1 MKKTL
6 LYEKKLLLGC
16 IAIVLVMVFQE
27 SRAQTPFE
35 SLNYLYS
42 IQGSHVIGGMH
53 NRQPNANPNSY
64 SQQLH
69 NITGVWPG
77 LYSADFQFEPN
88 EIANRQTMVNQAIQE
103 WNNGAMI
110 NIMWHAC
117 NPAKGEPCYWDN
129 NGVLS
134 QMSEW
139 EWSQLITD
147 GTSINNSWKS
157 RMDDIAYYLQQLED
171 AGVEVFFRPL
181 HEMNQG
187 MFWWGGRPGP
197 NGTARLYQI
206 THDYLT
212 YTKGLTN
219 LIWVWNLQDFS
230 TLASDLNS
238 YDPGGQY
245 WDVLTLDM
253 YWSDGQGYTTAKYNA
268 MANKAG
274 NKPMGIG
281 ECQDLP
287 AVNLLALQPKW
298 SFFMGWSELVF
309 QNNSNQKIQEIYWS
323 DRVITLNEMPGWTG
337 NGGGSSGYHTVPGD
351 FGAEDYSNMSGVQT
365 EQTSDVG
372 GGLNVS
378 HIDAGDWMTYDVDVA
393 SSGTYTVSYRVASL
407 NGGGTIQLEEAG
419 GGPVY
424 GTISVPSTGGWQ
436 NWTTI
441 SHNVQLSSGQ
451 QQLGLAIP
459 SGGFNL
465 NWVSIASASSSG
477 ANLAYNRPVTASS
490 TESPH
495 AASQAVDGDGNTRW
509 SSLYA
514 DPQYFI
520 VDLGA
525 NYNVNRVRIA
535 WEAAYASY
543 YQIQFSTDNVNW
555 TTVRSVSGNTNL
567 ENDLTGLSGT
577 ARYVKMYGI
586 NRGTNYGYSMYEMEV
601 YGTPAA
607 GSFSTQ
613 NKSMLLAEEPIKKE
627 TFNAYPNPFT
637 DQVTLL
643 APLGEGAFT
652 IKVYDALG
660 KEMVAFDGEQ
670 FEGSSSAVVLDTK
683 GWPSGLYTC
692 IVDCPERR
700 WVNKLIKR

>member
-1 MKKTL
+1 MKQIL
-6 LYEKKLLLGC
+6 LYGKKMLLGC
-16 IAIVLVMVFQE
+16 MAIVLVMLFQE
-27 SRAQTPFE
+27 GNAQTPFE

-42 IQGSHVIGGMH
+42 IQGSKVIGGMH

-88 EIANRQTMVNQAIQE
+88 EIANRQTMVDQAIQE

-147 GTSINNSWKS
+147 GTAINNSWKS
-157 RMDDIAYYLQQLED
+157 RMDDIAYYLQQLKD

-197 NGTARLYQI
+197 NGTAKLYQI
-206 THDYLT
+206 THDYLK

-238 YDPGGQY
+238 YDPGSQY

-274 NKPMGIG
+274 SKPMGIE

-287 AVNLLALQPKW
+287 AVNLLTSQPKW
-298 SFFMGWSELVF
+298 SFFMGWSELAF

-337 NGGGSSGYHTVPGD
+337 NGGGSAV
-351 FGAEDYSNMSGVQT
+351 
-365 EQTSDVG
+365 
-372 GGLNVS
+372 
-378 HIDAGDWMTYDVDVA
+378 
-393 SSGTYTVSYRVASL
+393 
-407 NGGGTIQLEEAG
+407 
-419 GGPVY
+419 
-424 GTISVPSTGGWQ
+424 
-436 NWTTI
+436 
-441 SHNVQLSSGQ
+441 
-451 QQLGLAIP
+451 
-459 SGGFNL
+459 
-465 NWVSIASASSSG
+465 
-477 ANLAYNRPVTASS
+477 NLAYNRPVNVSS

-495 AASQAVDGDGNTRW
+495 VGSRAVDADGNTRW
-509 SSLYA
+509 SSQYA

-555 TTVRSVSGNTNL
+555 TTVRSVSGNTSL

-613 NKSMLLAEEPIKKE
+613 HANFSLVDEPVEKE
-627 TFNAYPNPFT
+627 TFNAFPNPFT
-637 DQVTLL
+637 EKVTLVI
-643 APLGEGAFT
+643 PVEQGAYT
-652 IKVYDALG
+652 IKVYDGLG
-660 KEMVAFDGEQ
+660 KEVVAFDGEQ
-670 FEGSSSAVVLDTK
+670 LNSGSPEIVLDTK
-683 GWPSGLYTC
+683 GWPTGLYTC
-692 IVDCPERR
+692 IVDCQGRR
-700 WVNKLIKR
+700 WSHKMIKQ

>member
-6 LYEKKLLLGC
+6 LYGKKMLIGYM
-16 IAIVLVMVFQE
+16 AIVLVIAFQE
-27 SRAQTPFE
+27 SRAQTSFE

-42 IQGSHVIGGMH
+42 IQGSKVIGGMH
-53 NRQPNANPNSY
+53 NRQPNSNPNSY

-69 NITGVWPG
+69 NITGAWPG

-103 WNNGAMI
+103 WNNGAMV

-139 EWSQLITD
+139 EWSQLITN
-147 GTSINNSWKS
+147 GTAINNSWKS
-157 RMDDIAYYLQQLED
+157 RMDDIAYYLQQLKD

-197 NGTARLYQI
+197 KGTAKLYQI

-287 AVNLLALQPKW
+287 AVNLLSSQPKW

-337 NGGGSSGYHTVPGD
+337 NVGGGSSV
-351 FGAEDYSNMSGVQT
+351 
-365 EQTSDVG
+365 
-372 GGLNVS
+372 
-378 HIDAGDWMTYDVDVA
+378 
-393 SSGTYTVSYRVASL
+393 
-407 NGGGTIQLEEAG
+407 
-419 GGPVY
+419 
-424 GTISVPSTGGWQ
+424 
-436 NWTTI
+436 
-441 SHNVQLSSGQ
+441 
-451 QQLGLAIP
+451 
-459 SGGFNL
+459 
-465 NWVSIASASSSG
+465 
-477 ANLAYNRPVTASS
+477 NLAYNKPVTVSS

-495 AASQAVDGDGNTRW
+495 VGSRAVDADGNTRW
-509 SSLYA
+509 ASAAA

-525 NYNVNRVRIA
+525 NYHVNRVRIA

-555 TTVRSVSGNTNL
+555 TTVRSVSNNTSL

-601 YGTPAA
+601 YGTPAS
-607 GSFSTQ
+607 GSFSAQ
-613 NKSMLLAEEPIKKE
+613 NKKIALAEEPIIRE
-627 TFNAYPNPFT
+627 TINAYPNPFA
-637 DQVTLL
+637 DQITLL
-643 APLGEGAFT
+643 APIEQGTFT
-652 IKVYDALG
+652 VKIYDAMG
-660 KEMVAFDGEQ
+660 KEIAAIDGEKIDDL
-670 FEGSSSAVVLDTK
+670 SSEIVFNTK
-683 GWPSGLYTC
+683 GWSPGLYTC
-692 IVDCPERR
+692 IVDSPERR
-700 WVNKLIKR
+700 WVSKLIKR

>member
-6 LYEKKLLLGC
+6 LYKKMMLLRC
-16 IAIVLVMVFQE
+16 MAIVLAIAFQE

-53 NRQPNANPNSY
+53 NRQPNSNPNSY
-64 SQQLH
+64 SQQLY

-103 WNNGAMI
+103 WNNGAMV

-147 GTSINNSWKS
+147 GTPINNSWKS

-206 THDYLT
+206 TYDYLT

-287 AVNLLALQPKW
+287 AVNLLASQPKW

-309 QNNSNQKIQEIYWS
+309 QGNSNQKIQEIYWS

-337 NGGGSSGYHTVPGD
+337 NGGGSSV
-351 FGAEDYSNMSGVQT
+351 
-365 EQTSDVG
+365 
-372 GGLNVS
+372 
-378 HIDAGDWMTYDVDVA
+378 
-393 SSGTYTVSYRVASL
+393 
-407 NGGGTIQLEEAG
+407 
-419 GGPVY
+419 
-424 GTISVPSTGGWQ
+424 
-436 NWTTI
+436 
-441 SHNVQLSSGQ
+441 
-451 QQLGLAIP
+451 
-459 SGGFNL
+459 
-465 NWVSIASASSSG
+465 
-477 ANLAYNRPVTASS
+477 NLAYNRPVTVSS

-495 AASQAVDGDGNTRW
+495 VGSRAVDADGNTRW
-509 SSLYA
+509 SSQYA

-543 YQIQFSTDNVNW
+543 YQIQFSIDNVNW
-555 TTVRSVSGNTNL
+555 TTVRSVSGNTSL
-567 ENDLTGLSGT
+567 ENDLAGLSGT

-586 NRGTNYGYSMYEMEV
+586 NRGTNYGYSMYEIEV
-601 YGTPAA
+601 YGTPAT

-613 NKSMLLAEEPIKKE
+613 NKKVSLVNEPIKSE
-627 TFNAYPNPFT
+627 SFNAYPNPFT

-643 APLGEGAFT
+643 TPIGEESFT
-652 IKVYDALG
+652 VKVYDALG
-660 KEMVAFDGEQ
+660 KEVVAFEVGQILDL
-670 FEGSSSAVVLDTK
+670 SSGIVLDAK
-683 GWPSGLYTC
+683 GWSSGLYTC
-692 IVDCPERR
+692 IVDTPERR
-700 WVNKLIKR
+700 WVSKLIKR

>member
-1 MKKTL
+1 MKKIL
-6 LYEKKLLLGC
+6 LYGRMMIMGC
-16 IAIVLVMVFQE
+16 IATLMVMIFPE
-27 SRAQTPFE
+27 SHAQTPFE

-42 IQGSHVIGGMH
+42 IQGNKVIGGMH
-53 NRQPNANPNSY
+53 NRQPNSNPNSY

-103 WNNGAMI
+103 WNNGAMV

-134 QMSEW
+134 QMSDW

-147 GTSINNSWKS
+147 GTPINNSWKS

-287 AVNLLALQPKW
+287 AVNLLASQPKW

-337 NGGGSSGYHTVPGD
+337 NAGGSSV
-351 FGAEDYSNMSGVQT
+351 
-365 EQTSDVG
+365 
-372 GGLNVS
+372 
-378 HIDAGDWMTYDVDVA
+378 
-393 SSGTYTVSYRVASL
+393 
-407 NGGGTIQLEEAG
+407 
-419 GGPVY
+419 
-424 GTISVPSTGGWQ
+424 
-436 NWTTI
+436 
-441 SHNVQLSSGQ
+441 
-451 QQLGLAIP
+451 
-459 SGGFNL
+459 
-465 NWVSIASASSSG
+465 
-477 ANLAYNRPVTASS
+477 NLAYNRPVTVSS

-495 AASQAVDGDGNTRW
+495 EGSRAVDADGNTRW
-509 SSLYA
+509 SSQYA

-525 NYNVNRVRIA
+525 HYNVNRVRIA

-543 YQIQFSTDNVNW
+543 YQIQFSTDNINW
-555 TTVRSVSGNTNL
+555 TTVRSVSGNTSL

-601 YGTPAA
+601 YGTPVA
-607 GSFSTQ
+607 GSSSAQ
-613 NKSMLLAEEPIKKE
+613 NKSILLAEESIKME
-627 TFNAYPNPFT
+627 TVKAYPNPFT
-637 DQVTLL
+637 DRVTLY
-643 APLGEGAFT
+643 APEGQTAFSV
-652 IKVYDALG
+652 KVYDAFG
-660 KEMVAFDGEQ
+660 KEMAAFDEAK
-670 FEGSSSAVVLDTK
+670 FIDSEMTLDTQR
-683 GWPSGLYTC
+683 WPAGLYTC
-692 IVDCPERR
+692 VIDAADER